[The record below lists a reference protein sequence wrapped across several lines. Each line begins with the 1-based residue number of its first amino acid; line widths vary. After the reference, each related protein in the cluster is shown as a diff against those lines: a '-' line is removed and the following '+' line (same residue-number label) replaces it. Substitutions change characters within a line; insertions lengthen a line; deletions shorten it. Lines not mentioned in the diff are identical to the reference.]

1 MDERLEKALDFSNF
15 MVTLSNQ
22 KRSLKEKFLSDS
34 VHYHNGGSFFVT
46 KELINFCKTLIDCG
60 NDSDVILID
69 DNDLPIEISDMTLFF
84 EKILAIY
91 FSASNSYYSEYQ
103 KIKSSRSIEK
113 IIL

>member
-15 MVTLSNQ
+15 MVTLNNQ
-22 KRSLKEKFLSDS
+22 KRALKEKFLSDC

-46 KELINFCKTLIDCG
+46 KELINFCKTLIDSG
-60 NDSDVILID
+60 NDEDVILID
-69 DNDLPIEISDMTLFF
+69 DNDLPIEIADMEEFF

-91 FSASNSYYSEYQ
+91 FSASNAYFSEYQ
-103 KIKSSRSIEK
+103 KIKSSRSVEK